1 MTMKKFA
8 VTFLALFVV
17 FIAGAWA
24 NKTTVTIKVPAEV
37 KAGTEVTI
45 VIDVVHKGNSKAHYT
60 DWVYLKI
67 NGKEVQRWEYN
78 KTKLPLT
85 ENFSIEYKV
94 VANETLNIEAEGHCN
109 IHGSTGK
116 KTAVIK
122 ITQ

>member
-1 MTMKKFA
+1 MLAFGL
-8 VTFLALFVV
+8 FLA
-17 FIAGAWA
+17 GAMA
-24 NKTTVTIKVPAEV
+24 NKTSVEIKVPSEV

-45 VIDVVHKGNSKAHYT
+45 EINVTHSANSKAHHT

-94 VANETLNIEAEGHCN
+94 VANEALSIESEGHCN
-109 IHGSTGK
+109 IHGSAGMKSAT
-116 KTAVIK
+116 IK